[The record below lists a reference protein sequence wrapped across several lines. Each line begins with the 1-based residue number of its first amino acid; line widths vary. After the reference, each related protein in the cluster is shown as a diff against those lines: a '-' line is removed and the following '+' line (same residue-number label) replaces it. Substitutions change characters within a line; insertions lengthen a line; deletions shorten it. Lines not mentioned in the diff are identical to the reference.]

1 MRRSS
6 WGPRYGGSRLP
17 CVSEWA
23 GREVEIC
30 EHCDDIECVDEVCV
44 AHLGFQFVDL
54 FTDSTVEQSDRESL
68 KATTLEAAVAEM
80 MSAIRER
87 ADWFFGDDDEKVWA
101 VLDRNRIVWSATLR
115 SPLGS
120 MVRP

>member
-1 MRRSS
+1 MI
-6 WGPRYGGSRLP
+6 YT
-17 CVSEWA
+17 
-23 GREVEIC
+23 C
-30 EHCDDIECVDEVCV
+30 ESQFERDADMVCIHCGEYEATCYEENCV

-54 FTDSTVEQSDRESL
+54 FANSRVEQSDRESL

-80 MSAIRER
+80 MEQLHER

-101 VLDRNRIVWSATLR
+101 VLDRNNIVWSATLR

>member
-1 MRRSS
+1 MSLH
-6 WGPRYGGSRLP
+6 YGLPRLP
-17 CVSEWA
+17 CVSDFA
-23 GREVEIC
+23 GREADLC
-30 EHCDDIECVDEVCV
+30 EHCEDIECVDEACV
-44 AHLGFQFVDL
+44 EHLGFQFVDL
-54 FTDSTVEQSDRESL
+54 FDNSRVEQSDRESL

-80 MSAIRER
+80 MSALHER

-101 VLDRNRIVWSATLR
+101 VLDRSRIVWSATLR

>member
-6 WGPRYGGSRLP
+6 WGPRYGGSSLP
-17 CVSEWA
+17 CVSDWS
-23 GREVEIC
+23 GREVEVC
-30 EHCDDIECVDEVCV
+30 EHCEDVECVDEACV

-68 KATTLEAAVAEM
+68 KATTLEDAVAEM
-80 MSAIRER
+80 MTKLSER
-87 ADWFFGDDDEKVWA
+87 PDWFFEDDEEKTWTI
-101 VLDRNRIVWSATLR
+101 LDRNWVVWSARLR

>member
-1 MRRSS
+1 MIRTCESQFERDADMVCIHCGEPEWSC
-6 WGPRYGGSRLP
+6 PEEN
-17 CVSEWA
+17 CVE
-23 GREVEIC
+23 
-30 EHCDDIECVDEVCV
+30 
-44 AHLGFQFVDL
+44 HLGFQFVDL

-80 MSAIRER
+80 MAALHER

-101 VLDRNRIVWSATLR
+101 VLDRNRIVWSAALR